1 MSEKRRIMAVD
12 DDPINLFLLNEFL
25 ESDYDIKLISSG
37 EEALDELVSFK
48 PEIIL
53 LDIMMPDMDG
63 YQVCS
68 EIRKIPDNDNMKI
81 LFLSAKQSLNDR
93 LHGYE
98 CGADDFITKPFN
110 HDELLAKIK
119 IFLRCSRQH

>member
-1 MSEKRRIMAVD
+1 MAVD

-25 ESDYDIKLISSG
+25 ENEYEVKLVSLG
-37 EEALDELVSFK
+37 EEALDEIPNFK

-53 LDIMMPDMDG
+53 LDIMMPGLDG

-68 EIRKIPDNDNMKI
+68 KIRENSGNDNIKV
-81 LFLSAKQSLNDR
+81 LFLSAKESLNDR

-110 HDELLAKIK
+110 HDELLAKIR
-119 IFLRCSRQH
+119 IFLRCSRQI

>member
-25 ESDYDIKLISSG
+25 ESEYEVKMVPSG
-37 EEALDELVSFK
+37 EDALDGLSDYK

-53 LDIMMPDMDG
+53 LDIMMPGLDG

-68 EIRKIPDNDNMKI
+68 KVRENPDHDNIKII
-81 LFLSAKQSLNDR
+81 FLSAKQSLNDR

-119 IFLRCSRQH
+119 IFLRCSRHN